1 MTLKIRD
8 IKENLTYLALW
19 LILFL
24 TPMISMGIRSTTD
37 SGFEFNWTEIFH
49 VWRIYGVYFVI
60 FLIHNFLLAPILIY
74 KHKKLMYFA
83 TTICL
88 LSVFFVYQ
96 CLQRPERPMHHK
108 FRHHHEMMDRG
119 PQQLEKMQD
128 MRTKDFEGAFDEEA
142 KPMHQRGK
150 RHRRMNPND
159 KPPFGFG
166 PSDIIHS
173 IMMVLLLGM
182 NLGVKLYFKSDRDE
196 KEMQL
201 LEKKNLE
208 QQLEYLKYQI
218 NPHFFMNTLNNIHA
232 LVDIE
237 PEQAKTTILE
247 LSKLMRYVL
256 YEGAKSSVLLGH
268 EIDFLN
274 NYITLMKLRFT
285 DKVKIQI
292 DIPSI
297 VPEKLVPPMLFITF
311 VENAFKHG
319 ISYKEESFIN
329 VKMRFD
335 DNRIYFT
342 CENSKHEESI
352 AERGGVGLQN
362 VKKRLELI
370 YGENYH
376 LDINDGAKEY
386 TVQLDIPLE
395 GVKT

>member
-1 MTLKIRD
+1 
-8 IKENLTYLALW
+8 
-19 LILFL
+19 
-24 TPMISMGIRSTTD
+24 
-37 SGFEFNWTEIFH
+37 
-49 VWRIYGVYFVI
+49 
-60 FLIHNFLLAPILIY
+60 
-74 KHKKLMYFA
+74 
-83 TTICL
+83 
-88 LSVFFVYQ
+88 
-96 CLQRPERPMHHK
+96 
-108 FRHHHEMMDRG
+108 
-119 PQQLEKMQD
+119 
-128 MRTKDFEGAFDEEA
+128 
-142 KPMHQRGK
+142 
-150 RHRRMNPND
+150 
-159 KPPFGFG
+159 
-166 PSDIIHS
+166 
-173 IMMVLLLGM
+173 MMVLLMGL
-182 NLGVKLYFKSDRDE
+182 NFGVKLYFKSDRDE

-352 AERGGVGLQN
+352 AERGGVGVQN
-362 VKKRLELI
+362 VKKRWELI

-376 LDINDGAKEY
+376 LDIDDGAKEY

>member
-1 MTLKIRD
+1 MTLKVHD
-8 IKENLTYLALW
+8 FKENLTYLALW

-24 TPMISMGIRSTTD
+24 TPIISMGIRSTTD
-37 SGFEFNWTEIFH
+37 SGFEFDWTEVFH
-49 VWRIYGVYFVI
+49 VWRIYGVYFII

-83 TTICL
+83 ITICL
-88 LSVFFVYQ
+88 LSIFFVYQ
-96 CLQRPERPMHHK
+96 CLQRPERPMRHK
-108 FRHHHEMMDRG
+108 FRHHHEMMDRR
-119 PQQLEKMQD
+119 PQQMEKMKD

-142 KPMHQRGK
+142 MPMPQRDK
-150 RHRRMNPND
+150 RPRRMKPDD

-173 IMMVLLLGM
+173 VMMVLLLGM

-256 YEGAKSSVLLGH
+256 YEGAKSSVSLGR

-285 DKVKIQI
+285 DKVKIQV
-292 DIPSI
+292 DFPTN
-297 VPEKLVPPMLFITF
+297 VPEKLIPPMLFITF

-319 ISYKEESFIN
+319 ISYKEDSYIN
-329 VKMRFD
+329 VKMRFN
-335 DNRIYFT
+335 DNRLYFT
-342 CENSKHEESI
+342 CENSKHDESI

-362 VKKRLELI
+362 VKKRLALI

>member
-8 IKENLTYLALW
+8 FKENLTYLALW

-128 MRTKDFEGAFDEEA
+128 MRTKDFEGAFDDEA

-268 EIDFLN
+268 EIAFLN

-292 DIPSI
+292 DFPSI
-297 VPEKLVPPMLFITF
+297 VPEKLIPPMLFITF

-376 LDINDGAKEY
+376 FDIDDGAKEY

>member
-74 KHKKLMYFA
+74 KHKKLTYFA

-88 LSVFFVYQ
+88 LSIFFVYQ

-108 FRHHHEMMDRG
+108 FRHHHEMMDRRS
-119 PQQLEKMQD
+119 QQLEKRQD
-128 MRTKDFEGAFDEEA
+128 MRTKDFEGAFDDEA
-142 KPMHQRGK
+142 RPMPQRDK

-237 PEQAKTTILE
+237 PEQAKKTILE

-268 EIDFLN
+268 EIAFLN

-292 DIPSI
+292 DFPIK
-297 VPEKLVPPMLFITF
+297 VPEKQIPPMLFITF